1 MNNLVKQIE
10 ERHLAKK
17 RVNIIRRSI
26 SKKITM
32 KDSFQK
38 KDVTHKKLLED
49 LGLLIVKNSLSINFQ
64 KV

>member
-1 MNNLVKQIE
+1 MNKLVKKIE

-17 RVNIIRRSI
+17 RVNIVGRSI

-38 KDVTHKKLLED
+38 KRCDTKKL
-49 LGLLIVKNSLSINFQ
+49 S
-64 KV
+64 